1 MIKKTFIFAFF
12 LFISCDVCYSQ
23 TDTIEIKET
32 FWGTYFKVDGKLK
45 NTPRLSKILK
55 QTPEADVYRKRG
67 VVLHFAITPFSFVGG
82 GLFYIGLKQVV
93 YGYNRGWVHLGI
105 SALSITGGVLF
116 ERASKN
122 NLKKA
127 VLIHNK
133 QINISEE
140 KTIKKEFFLSGNG
153 IGLRIYLN

>member
-1 MIKKTFIFAFF
+1 MNKKIC
-12 LFISCDVCYSQ
+12 LFIVFMGSMVVYSQ
-23 TDTIEIKET
+23 RDTIEIKET

-67 VVLHFAITPFSFVGG
+67 VVLHLATIPLTFVGG
-82 GLFYIGLKQVV
+82 ALFLPGLKQVV
-93 YGYNRGWVHLGI
+93 YGYNSGWVYLG
-105 SALSITGGVLF
+105 SSVLSITGGVLF
-116 ERASKN
+116 ERASKK

-153 IGLRIYLN
+153 IGLRIFLN